1 MRIVQFETF
10 GEPRDVLRVVDA
22 PVPEPGPGEVRV
34 RVTARAI
41 HPSDLQSVRG
51 RYGRPPPLPATPGND
66 AAGVVEAVGEKV
78 STPVVGTRVTLLL
91 GANAGRGT
99 WREQVS
105 VPAQMVV
112 PTPPTLSDAEAGGL
126 WVNYLSIA
134 VMVDD
139 VLHLKPKDVLIQT
152 AAGSQLGRAMM
163 QFAKVRGLLLV
174 NVVRRAAQAEE
185 LRAAGA
191 SHVVVVPG
199 EDLAA
204 RVREWTGNT
213 GATAA
218 IDSVGGQTG
227 TEVLA
232 ALRSGGTSL
241 LFGALDEKPVVVDP
255 GPFLFRELVLQGF
268 WLTRWLQRV
277 PPEKVREA
285 VGGILAGAQKGDFRP
300 AVDSTY
306 PLTDVRAAV
315 VRAET
320 PGRTGAVVLL
330 SP

>member
-1 MRIVQFETF
+1 
-10 GEPRDVLRVVDA
+10 
-22 PVPEPGPGEVRV
+22 
-34 RVTARAI
+34 
-41 HPSDLQSVRG
+41 
-51 RYGRPPPLPATPGND
+51 
-66 AAGVVEAVGEKV
+66 
-78 STPVVGTRVTLLL
+78 VTLLL

-105 VPAQMVV
+105 VPSHMVV
-112 PTPPTLSDAEAGGL
+112 PTPSGLSDAQAGAL
-126 WVNYLSIA
+126 WVNYLTIA
-134 VMVDD
+134 AMVDD

-152 AAGSQLGRAMM
+152 AAGSQLGRAMVE
-163 QFAKVRGLLLV
+163 FARVRGLVLV

-185 LRAAGA
+185 LRTAGV
-191 SHVVVVPG
+191 SNVVVVPG

-204 RVREWTGNT
+204 RVREWTGGK

-218 IDSVGGQTG
+218 IDSVGGEAG

-232 ALRSGGTSL
+232 ALRAGGTSL
-241 LFGALDEKPVVVDP
+241 LFGALEEKPVVVDP
-255 GPFLFRELVLQGF
+255 GPFLFRELLLQGF

-285 VGGILAGAQKGDFRP
+285 VGTVLAGAQRGDFRP

-315 VRAET
+315 LRAET

>member
-1 MRIVQFETF
+1 VHLIQFDSF
-10 GEPRDVLRVVDA
+10 GEPQEVLRVVEA
-22 PVPEPGPGEVRV
+22 PLPEPAPGEVRV
-34 RVTARAI
+34 RLTARAI
-41 HPSDLQSVRG
+41 HPSDLQNIRG

-66 AAGVVEAVGEKV
+66 AAGVVDALGQGVHA
-78 STPVVGTRVTLLL
+78 PAVGTRVTLLL
-91 GANAGRGT
+91 GATAGRGT
-99 WREQVS
+99 WREQVA
-105 VPAQMVV
+105 VPSQMVV
-112 PTPPTLSDAEAGGL
+112 PTPSALSDAQAGAL

-134 VMVDD
+134 AMVDE
-139 VLHLKPKDVLIQT
+139 VLHLKAKDVLIQT
-152 AAGSQLGRAMM
+152 AAGSQLGRAMVE
-163 QFAKVRGLLLV
+163 FAKVRGLVLV

-185 LRAAGA
+185 LRAAGVA
-191 SHVVVVPG
+191 NVVVVPG

-204 RVREWTGNT
+204 RVREWTGGK

-227 TEVLA
+227 ADVLA

-241 LFGALDEKPVVVDP
+241 LFGALDEKPLMVEP

-285 VGGILAGAQKGDFRP
+285 VGTILSGAQRGDFHP

-306 PLTDVRAAV
+306 PLAEVSAAV
-315 VRAET
+315 LRAET
-320 PGRTGAVVLL
+320 PGRTGAVVLV
-330 SP
+330 